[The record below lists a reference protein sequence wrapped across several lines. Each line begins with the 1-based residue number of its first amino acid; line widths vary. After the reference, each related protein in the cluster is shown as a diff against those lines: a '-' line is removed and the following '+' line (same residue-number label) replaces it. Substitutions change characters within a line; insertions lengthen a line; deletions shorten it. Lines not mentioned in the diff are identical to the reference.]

1 MKDHT
6 QRLLVPLAL
15 LFAALFAAAAQAEI
29 YKVVDEDGNVTYT
42 DQKPSPDA
50 QPVQLRGL
58 SIISPQQPTTQPPSQ
73 RKDEAA
79 AEEEAVTSIR
89 DLRRG
94 YRDFALV
101 SPEPDQTIWGNET
114 PMTVVWN
121 TRYALQPGMLVTVY
135 LNGAPQPPT
144 SSPAVNIGRLNRGSH
159 QVYAELTDARNR
171 PIATTQ
177 TVEFHIRQHSALFP
191 GRQDAG
197 GGG

>member
-42 DQKPSPDA
+42 DQKPHPDA

-58 SIISPQQPTTQPPSQ
+58 SIISPQQPTTQPPS
-73 RKDEAA
+73 RTKDEA

-89 DLRRG
+89 ALRRG
-94 YRDFALV
+94 YRDFTLV
-101 SPEPDQTIWGNET
+101 SPEQDQTIWGNET

-121 TRYALQPGMLVTVY
+121 TQYALQPGMQVTVY
-135 LNGAPQPPT
+135 LNGTPQPPT
-144 SSPAVNIGRLNRGSH
+144 SSPAVNIGRLNRGSY

-171 PIATTQ
+171 SIATTQ
-177 TVEFHIRQHSALFP
+177 TVDFYIRQHSALFP